1 MQWGVGIYRVRT
13 ILMDSL
19 EKRLQVAT
27 AAVAAFEAE
36 PSFQKWR
43 ADHRKDGFLSFG
55 TGLIAFGQELS
66 VKAVGT
72 KCV

>member
-1 MQWGVGIYRVRT
+1 MQA
-13 ILMDSL
+13 
-19 EKRLQVAT
+19 AT

-66 VKAVGT
+66 VKAVGK
-72 KCV
+72 KCF